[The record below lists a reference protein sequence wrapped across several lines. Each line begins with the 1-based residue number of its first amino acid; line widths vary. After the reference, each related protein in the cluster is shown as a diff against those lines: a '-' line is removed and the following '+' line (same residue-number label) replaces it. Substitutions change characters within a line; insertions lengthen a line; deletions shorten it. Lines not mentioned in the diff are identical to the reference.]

1 MVNGFYC
8 AKWRTPQITEPSTS
22 GAEKKICCT
31 CISRAVQC
39 LREDF
44 FRLFFNFSVSMS
56 TSAAIVQTPKAHHQ
70 QNAEEE
76 TITRLYT

>member
-8 AKWRTPQITEPSTS
+8 AKWRTPRIIEPNTS

-44 FRLFFNFSVSMS
+44 FRLFFNFSASMS
-56 TSAAIVQTPKAHHQ
+56 ISAAIVQTPKAYCQ
-70 QNAEEE
+70 QNTAEE
-76 TITRLYT
+76 TIAQLYT